1 MTSLFDEARLAIHG
15 IWQRRWLALA
25 IAWGVCLLGW
35 LAIAQI
41 PNSYTAKARVSVQM
55 QSILPGKIGITTDEQ
70 SRDIDHVRETLT
82 SAVNLAKVVKGTDL
96 AATVANDRDVA
107 ERAAGLQNSIKVT
120 AQQNNLFEI
129 TATAATPK
137 LAKAIVKK
145 LIDIFV
151 EENLNGTRDE
161 TTQTVAFLDGQLAQR
176 QKQLQDSEAKR
187 AAFQNRYLGALPGT
201 GSINDRIGAA
211 RSQLSQ
217 IDADLAAAQ
226 SSLAAIN
233 GQMAGTPASIAGASG
248 GAAGPARARVAA
260 IQGQL
265 AEARAR
271 GWTDSHPD
279 VVAIKSQLSA
289 ALAAASNE
297 PLSAGGA
304 GSPNPLFLSLQSI
317 RTEKASLVASLSSR
331 KAQIQSDVVQL
342 ESKLSI
348 DPAVA
353 AEQAQLERDY
363 QVLKDQYDKML
374 SDREEIKLRGQ
385 VQNQT
390 NAIKFSIIDPPA
402 APRTPTA
409 PNRPLLLTGML
420 VAGLCAGVG
429 ASFALGQ
436 LRTSFATPAKL
447 ASLSGMSVIGSIT
460 LLRSEAETRRA
471 RQYFRYFIGGTA
483 GLAAAYVALIGVEF
497 LQRGLAA

>member
-1 MTSLFDEARLAIHG
+1 MTSLFDEARLALHG

-55 QSILPGKIGITTDEQ
+55 QSILPGKIGISPAEQ

-120 AQQNNLFEI
+120 AQQENLFEI
-129 TATAATPK
+129 TATAATPR
-137 LAKAIVKK
+137 LAKAIVQK

-161 TTQTVAFLDGQLAQR
+161 TAQTVAFLDGQLAQR

-187 AAFQNRYLGALPGT
+187 AAFQNRYLGSLPGT

-226 SSLAAIN
+226 TSLAGIN
-233 GQMAGTPASIAGASG
+233 GQMAGTPQSVPGTGG

-265 AEARAR
+265 AEAHAR

-279 VVAIKSQLSA
+279 VMALKSQLGA
-289 ALAAASNE
+289 ALAAANAE
-297 PLSAGGA
+297 PLSAATA

-317 RTEKASLVASLSSR
+317 RTEKAALVASLSAR
-331 KAQIQSDVVQL
+331 KGQIQSDVAQL

-348 DPAVA
+348 DPAVTG
-353 AEQAQLERDY
+353 EQAQLERDY

-385 VQNQT
+385 VENQT
-390 NAIKFSIIDPPA
+390 NAVKFSVIDPPT
-402 APRTPTA
+402 APRTPAA

-420 VAGLCAGVG
+420 VAGLCAGLG
-429 ASFALGQ
+429 AAFAVGQ
-436 LRTSFATPAKL
+436 LRSSFATPAKL
-447 ASLSGMSVIGSIT
+447 EGMSGMSVIGSVT
-460 LLRSEAETRRA
+460 LMLTDAQMRRQRLRL
-471 RQYFRYFIGGTA
+471 RYFAGGTM
-483 GLAAAYVALIGVEF
+483 GLAAAYVALVGVEF

>member
-1 MTSLFDEARLAIHG
+1 MTSLFDEARLALHG

-35 LAIAQI
+35 LAVAQI
-41 PNSYTAKARVSVQM
+41 PSSYTAKARVSVQM
-55 QSILPGKIGITTDEQ
+55 QSILPGKIGITADEQ

-82 SAVNLAKVVKGTDL
+82 SAVNLARVVKGTEL
-96 AATVANDRDVA
+96 AATVANDRDIA
-107 ERAAGLQNSIKVT
+107 DRAAALQNSIKIT

-137 LAKAIVKK
+137 LAKAIVRK

-161 TTQTVAFLDGQLAQR
+161 TTQTIAFLDGQLAQR
-176 QKQLQDSEAKR
+176 QRQLQDSEAKR

-217 IDADLAAAQ
+217 IDTDLAAAQ

-233 GQMAGTPASIAGASG
+233 GQMAGTPPSVAGSGG
-248 GAAGPARARVAA
+248 GAAGPARARLAA

-279 VVAIKSQLSA
+279 VLALRSQLAA
-289 ALAAASNE
+289 ALAAANVE

-317 RTEKASLVASLSSR
+317 RTEKAALVASLSAR
-331 KAQIQSDVVQL
+331 KGQIQADVAQL

-363 QVLKDQYDKML
+363 QVLKDQYDKL
-374 SDREEIKLRGQ
+374 LGDREEIKLRGQ
-385 VQNQT
+385 VQSQT
-390 NAIKFSIIDPPA
+390 NAIKFSVIDPPA
-402 APRTPTA
+402 APRTPSA

-420 VAGLCAGVG
+420 VAGLCAGAG
-429 ASFALGQ
+429 AAFALGQ
-436 LRTSFATPAKL
+436 LRSTFATSAKL
-447 ASLSGMSVIGSIT
+447 ESVSGMPVIGTVT
-460 LLRSEAETRRA
+460 LVRSGAETRRA
-471 RQYFRYFIGGTA
+471 RQHLRYFLGGTA
-483 GLAAAYVALIGVEF
+483 GLAVAYVALIGVEF